1 MKRKHKRVQ
10 QSIRLI
16 ADALLELLE
25 MKSFSDITISE
36 LCNAA
41 TVSRNTFYRLFSNKE
56 DVLCCILEDKAGFIL
71 NQFLTLENFDLSHP
85 SEADIR
91 RTYKRFY
98 SFWLKQQTLLEELH
112 KQGLLW
118 LLDKAFL
125 NAIQEFGKET
135 YDNLSD
141 PSDPACFMDYYY
153 FWHSIFVS
161 KIIEKWVMRGCTE
174 TTDELVNI
182 HIRLNQ
188 TMNYQ

>member
-10 QSIRLI
+10 QSISLI
-16 ADALLELLE
+16 SDALLELLE

-56 DVLCCILEDKAGFIL
+56 DVLCYILEEKAEFIL
-71 NQFLTLENFDLSHP
+71 NQFLMVENIDLSHP

-98 SFWLKQQTLLEELH
+98 SFWLKQQTLLETLH
-112 KQGLLW
+112 RQGLLW

-125 NAIQEFGKET
+125 NAVQEYGKES
-135 YDNLSD
+135 YDNLSK
-141 PSDPACFMDYYY
+141 PSDPACFMDYFY

-161 KIIEKWVMRGCTE
+161 KIIEKWVMRGCRE
-174 TTDELVNI
+174 TADELVNI

-188 TMNYQ
+188 TMM